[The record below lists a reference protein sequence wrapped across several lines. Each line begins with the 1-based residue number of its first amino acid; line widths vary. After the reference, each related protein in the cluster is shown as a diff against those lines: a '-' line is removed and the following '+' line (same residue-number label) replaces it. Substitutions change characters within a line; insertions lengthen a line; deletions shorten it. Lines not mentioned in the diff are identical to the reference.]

1 MSKMTEKH
9 EPFQELYQQ
18 CSRGQERKHMG
29 ESQVT
34 QNQLSV

>member
-1 MSKMTEKH
+1 MSKIIEKY

-18 CSRGQERKHMG
+18 GSRGQERKHMG
-29 ESQVT
+29 ELQVT